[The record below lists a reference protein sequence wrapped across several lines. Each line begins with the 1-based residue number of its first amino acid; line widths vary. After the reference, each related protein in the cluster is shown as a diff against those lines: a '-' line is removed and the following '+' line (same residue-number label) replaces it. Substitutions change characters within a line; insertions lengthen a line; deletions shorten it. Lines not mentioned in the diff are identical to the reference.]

1 MPKPSLRESLS
12 GLTNSDGSR
21 FRSRG
26 SERLFEAHTL
36 SMRCLG
42 GLQQPC
48 DVFYKVF
55 VAGRGWLRQ
64 EKPHAF
70 VFRTLKM
77 TATPSDLF
85 KYLNN
90 LHISYE
96 TLEHEPLFTV
106 EDSRDVHVKMPG
118 GHIKNLLVKDKK
130 SRIFLLVALA
140 DAQINLKTVHEKL
153 GASGRVSFC
162 SAEIMDEL
170 LGVKPGS
177 VTPFGVLNDT
187 GHVVTLVLEA
197 SMMEQARLNCHPL
210 VNTMTT
216 GLASADLLKF
226 VRETGHEPQII
237 AFAEPEISARNT
249 RRTKRFD
256 MSDSSAQPLP
266 HVKATT
272 HANFR
277 SDVLSESMKVPVLVD
292 FWAPWCGPCKQLTP
306 VLEKIV
312 QSAGGKIKLVTM
324 NIEEYPQI
332 AGQLGVQSI
341 PAVFAFQKG
350 QPVDGFMGAL
360 PESQIKAFIERLVGP
375 LSSDLDAVIREAD
388 AALAA
393 QDYGLAAEKYS
404 AVLVEDEQH
413 LRAIGGL
420 TRTYVAVGE
429 LDQAS
434 SVLTLVPHGKE
445 TDPAIVAAKAALD
458 LALKAADL
466 GDLAGLEQMIA
477 QDPANYQARF
487 DLALGLNALAR
498 RDEAADQLLY
508 IIKRDRSWNDDG
520 ARKQLLQF
528 FESWGPMDPSS
539 VTGRRKLSVI
549 LFS

>member
-1 MPKPSLRESLS
+1 
-12 GLTNSDGSR
+12 
-21 FRSRG
+21 
-26 SERLFEAHTL
+26 
-36 SMRCLG
+36 
-42 GLQQPC
+42 
-48 DVFYKVF
+48 
-55 VAGRGWLRQ
+55 
-64 EKPHAF
+64 
-70 VFRTLKM
+70 
-77 TATPSDLF
+77 
-85 KYLNN
+85 
-90 LHISYE
+90 
-96 TLEHEPLFTV
+96 
-106 EDSRDVHVKMPG
+106 
-118 GHIKNLLVKDKK
+118 
-130 SRIFLLVALA
+130 
-140 DAQINLKTVHEKL
+140 
-153 GASGRVSFC
+153 
-162 SAEIMDEL
+162 
-170 LGVKPGS
+170 
-177 VTPFGVLNDT
+177 
-187 GHVVTLVLEA
+187 
-197 SMMEQARLNCHPL
+197 
-210 VNTMTT
+210 
-216 GLASADLLKF
+216 
-226 VRETGHEPQII
+226 
-237 AFAEPEISARNT
+237 
-249 RRTKRFD
+249 

-324 NIEEYPQI
+324 NIEDYPQI

-375 LSSDLDAVIREAD
+375 LSSDLDALILEAE
-388 AALAA
+388 AALAG

-404 AVLVEDEQH
+404 VVLVEDEQH

-420 TRTYVAVGE
+420 TRTYVALGE
-429 LDQAS
+429 LEQAS
-434 SVLTLVPHGKE
+434 SVLTLVPHGKDN
-445 TDPAIVAAKAALD
+445 DPAVVAAKAALD

-466 GDLAGLEQMIA
+466 GDLTGLEQIIA
-477 QDPANYQARF
+477 KDPANYQARF
-487 DLALGLNALAR
+487 DLALGLNGLNR

-508 IIKRDRSWNDDG
+508 IIKRDRSWTDDG